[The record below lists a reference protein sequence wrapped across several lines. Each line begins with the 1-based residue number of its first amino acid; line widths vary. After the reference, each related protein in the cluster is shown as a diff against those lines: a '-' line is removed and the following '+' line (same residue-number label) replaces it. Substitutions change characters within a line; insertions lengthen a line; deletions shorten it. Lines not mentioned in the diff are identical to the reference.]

1 VAVEAAAECKKLRIV
16 PGGSEA
22 RPGVNQSGVNQSS
35 VNQSSVNQSSV
46 NQSSVGRSLTKP
58 VHERYLVEELLP
70 PLRANLRLRLARA
83 SRGKSL

>member
-1 VAVEAAAECKKLRIV
+1 MEAAAECKKLRIV

-22 RPGVNQSGVNQSS
+22 RPGVNQSG

>member
-1 VAVEAAAECKKLRIV
+1 MEAAAECKKLRIV

-22 RPGVNQSGVNQSS
+22 RPGVNQSG
-35 VNQSSVNQSSV
+35 VNQSSV